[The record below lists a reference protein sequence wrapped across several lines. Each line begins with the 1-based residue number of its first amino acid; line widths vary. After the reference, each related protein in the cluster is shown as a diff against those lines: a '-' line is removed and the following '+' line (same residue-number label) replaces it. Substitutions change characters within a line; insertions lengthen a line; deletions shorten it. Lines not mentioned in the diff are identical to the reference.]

1 MPSDIYRTIVKRK
14 IDTFIGSFIEDANSI
29 FKFDFK
35 LIHPGEYGTFREDAL
50 KELLRILLDK
60 DQGIS
65 DGFIIT
71 SNNKVS
77 TQCDLIIY
85 NAEASPLISE
95 GIARFFPV
103 EEVNGVIEVKS
114 SLSKYQFKQALIKM
128 ARNKMLSRNNI
139 GLVKKRVTN
148 CGEMDDI
155 VSYLICSKLNFNISD
170 IDLRNIYGSIPQRYW
185 HNGILSIEDGYISY
199 RMHYAD
205 LPDNMAETRE
215 KLIRNNDNSLE
226 EIEYSVHIEG
236 DNIYEAKP
244 YFLIS
249 KSENIYRHI
258 MDFIVSIDKAL
269 KLKTTFYSDFITYL
283 GFDSESINKLI

>member
-1 MPSDIYRTIVKRK
+1 MPNDIFRTIVKRK
-14 IDTFIGSFIEDANSI
+14 IDTFIGSFVEDANSI
-29 FKFDFK
+29 FKLDIK

-50 KELLRILLDK
+50 KELLSILFDK
-60 DQGIS
+60 KQAIS
-65 DGFIIT
+65 NGFIIT
-71 SNNKVS
+71 SDNKVS

-114 SLSKYQFKQALIKM
+114 ALSKFQFKQALIKM
-128 ARNKMLSRNNI
+128 ARNKMLSKKNI
-139 GLVKKRVTN
+139 GLVKKRVID

-170 IDLRNIYGSIPQRYW
+170 IDLMDIYGSIPQRYW

-199 RMHYAD
+199 RMYYAD
-205 LPDNMAETRE
+205 LPDSMTETKE
-215 KLIRNNDNSLE
+215 TLIRNSNQDLK

-236 DNIYEAKP
+236 NNVYEAKP

-249 KSENIYRHI
+249 KSDNIYRHI
-258 MDFIVSIDKAL
+258 MDFIVSIDQVL
-269 KLKTTFYSDFITYL
+269 KLKTTFYSDSISYL
-283 GFDSESINKLI
+283 GFDSEAVNKLI

>member
-35 LIHPGEYGTFREDAL
+35 LIHPGEYGTFREEAL
-50 KELLRILLDK
+50 KELLRILFDK
-60 DQGIS
+60 NQAIS
-65 DGFIIT
+65 NGFVIT
-71 SNNKVS
+71 SDDKVS

-128 ARNKMLSRNNI
+128 AKNKMLSRNNI
-139 GLVKKRVTN
+139 GLVKKRVTD

-155 VSYLICSKLNFNISD
+155 VSYLVCSKLNFNISD
-170 IDLRNIYGSIPQRYW
+170 IDLRDIYGEIPQRYW

-199 RMHYAD
+199 RMYYAD
-205 LPDNMAETRE
+205 LPDSMFETKE
-215 KLIRNNDNSLE
+215 TLIRNNDKALE
-226 EIEYSVHIEG
+226 EIEYPVHIEG
-236 DNIYEAKP
+236 DNIYVAKP

-249 KSENIYRHI
+249 KSDNIYRHI
-258 MDFIVSIDKAL
+258 MDFIVSIDKVL
-269 KLKTTFYSDFITYL
+269 KLKTMFYSDSITYL
-283 GFDSESINKLI
+283 GFDSEAINKII